1 MIILLTKEVK
11 KGDGDGVP
19 VSRDQTW
26 HRERETEESSDEE
39 YHEIS
44 PLDWGYIS
52 SSLSSLRSN
61 LWWREKWPLY
71 WMLSDADSH
80 SVTPSE
86 WLSDR
91 KTKMIGRMENVVTDV
106 MEKYQVKGLMKHNFI
121 SVLFQIV
128 MLSM

>member
-80 SVTPSE
+80 SVTPFE

-91 KTKMIGRMENVVTDV
+91 KTKMIKIPSERFNETQFYFCSVPDCYAEYVV
-106 MEKYQVKGLMKHNFI
+106 I
-121 SVLFQIV
+121 VL
-128 MLSM
+128 LNKTL

>member
-39 YHEIS
+39 YHERF

-52 SSLSSLRSN
+52 SSLS
-61 LWWREKWPLY
+61 PLSP
-71 WMLSDADSH
+71 L
-80 SVTPSE
+80 
-86 WLSDR
+86 
-91 KTKMIGRMENVVTDV
+91 
-106 MEKYQVKGLMKHNFI
+106 I
-121 SVLFQIV
+121 SGGERVEHFL
-128 MLSM
+128 LT